1 MKILLVDNEKE
12 IRELLKDMIRAVC
25 KEPYVTE
32 EADGVASAL
41 QKINQFQPDLVF
53 LDVEMGDGTGF
64 DLMQQIQ
71 DPRFQLVF
79 TTAHN
84 QYAIQAFKYS
94 AIDYLLKPIDIR
106 ELENSIRKAASHIA
120 RNNLSRQLEVLM
132 EQLNNKEI
140 SGRQIVLKDS
150 EASYFVKVSD
160 ILYCEAEGSY
170 TKFYFAQDK
179 PIVIS
184 KNLSTY
190 EEILGHHGFLRT
202 HHSYLVNPHHIKMY
216 DKTDGG
222 TLILDSGHTVP
233 VSHRKKDH
241 ILQLLE
247 NR

>member
-12 IRELLKDMIRAVC
+12 IRELLKDMIGAIYHL
-25 KEPYVTE
+25 PFSLE
-32 EADGVASAL
+32 EAEGVSSAL
-41 QKINQFQPDLVF
+41 QKITSFKPDLVF

-64 DLMQQIQ
+64 DLMKQI
-71 DPRFQLVF
+71 PAPSFQLVF

-106 ELENSIRKAASHIA
+106 ELESSLQKAAGHIA
-120 RNNLSRQLEVLM
+120 KNNLSRQLQVLM
-132 EQLNNKEI
+132 EQLSSNENTGK
-140 SGRQIVLKDS
+140 QIVLKDS
-150 EASYFVKVSD
+150 EASYFVKVAD

-190 EEILGHHGFLRT
+190 EELLGVHGFLRT
-202 HHSYLVNPHHIKMY
+202 HHSYLVNPRHIKMY

-222 TLILDSGHTVP
+222 TLVLDSGHTVP